1 MTARQSYDS
10 GLACSWPSADA
21 VRRARTWRQARTLG
35 ACLRSATM
43 KRNFCREDAEEA
55 AAIPHSREGLEVIRL
70 QGLLARRPTME
81 LGRVQD
87 HPATDA
93 VLYQAIAQA
102 RLGTVM
108 DLGLSRRAEG
118 RELERVRRQIH
129 AAKQLVYD
137 RCQVPS
143 AGRAVSAAP
152 SCPPRGPVPTAERTL
167 TAMQLRVS
175 LSPLSR

>member
-1 MTARQSYDS
+1 MHGTMDVRLV
-10 GLACSWPSADA
+10 GLDQATDA
-21 VRRARTWRQARTLG
+21 VLLQAIEQARRDMVTP
-35 ACLRSATM
+35 A
-43 KRNFCREDAEEA
+43 DV
-55 AAIPHSREGLEVIRL
+55 SRKAFYR
-70 QGLLARRPTME
+70 E